1 MCSGRKTTTD
11 DIDESLVVDMG
22 IEQARED
29 LQNMRLICPCEV
41 RIEGDKLT
49 LTGLFN
55 YGVND
60 CIAFW
65 GG

>member
-1 MCSGRKTTTD
+1 MNV
-11 DIDESLVVDMG
+11 SLVVDMG

-49 LTGLFN
+49 LTGPFN